1 MADNR
6 RNARTQGKG
15 DGVEPEHVALI
26 AIVAVLIPTLA
37 VGRKRQRAGVGWGE
51 SRISP
56 ASPDSSEAK
65 AAAERS
71 CSEGW
76 WASVLLRLFM
86 ALGVNLAVAIAV
98 FAIAAVAG
106 FVCSFFGFDLDLGAY
121 TATALIL
128 LGLFTAA
135 GVGGAVCYKACEG
148 DAAKA
153 GRPLPDA
160 LSSGAA
166 KNATGI
172 GIIHLLIET
181 VERHLGQWGASVPPA
196 RVYTIV
202 QYLLL
207 AVQIAIIVLDIVRS
221 L

>member
-6 RNARTQGKG
+6 RSMRMHGKG

-37 VGRKRQRAGVGWGE
+37 VGRKRQRAGVGWSE
-51 SRISP
+51 SEISP
-56 ASPDSSEAK
+56 AAPGSPEAE

-71 CSEGW
+71 CNEGW

-86 ALGVNLAVAIAV
+86 ALGVNLAIAIAV
-98 FAIAAVAG
+98 FAVAAVAC
-106 FVCSFFGFDLDLGAY
+106 FVCSFFDFDLGLDAY
-121 TATALIL
+121 TTTALIL

-153 GRPLPDA
+153 GCPLPDA
-160 LSSGAA
+160 ISSSAA

-181 VERHLGQWGASVPPA
+181 VEFHLRQWGVSVPSA
-196 RVYTIV
+196 RAYTIV
-202 QYLLL
+202 QYLLI
-207 AVQIAIIVLDIVRS
+207 AVQVAIIALDIVRS